1 MTSPSPPRWGAA
13 HRAALRPRR
22 VGRIRW
28 KTFLF
33 TLVTLLFCVLEEM
46 IPVLLRH
53 EGMEAA
59 LRAMVREIHWPL
71 FSVLNLWIV
80 GGLLLYSLAA
90 EFYHALGEEWVKGLL
105 FGDDEEAR

>member
-1 MTSPSPPRWGAA
+1 M
-13 HRAALRPRR
+13 
-22 VGRIRW
+22 
-28 KTFLF
+28 
-33 TLVTLLFCVLEEM
+33 
-46 IPVLLRH
+46 LLRH

-90 EFYHALGEEWVKGLL
+90 EFYHALGAEWVKGLL